1 MRTKIKYFIAKA
13 AIFLLA
19 IRILDVSID
28 VDFAVELSCFS
39 ATPNYDA
46 IDSFSEFVLE
56 KIFDNDK
63 LIADSNPG
71 GHHHNNQRAANN
83 YSIFYVAE
91 TKPENLNISNKQ
103 ASRVNVA
110 IPNNTRF
117 NFEDYSRSPYN
128 PPELFAAT
136 I

>member
-1 MRTKIKYFIAKA
+1 LRTKIKYFIAKA

-56 KIFDNDK
+56 NIFDNDK

-71 GHHHNNQRAANN
+71 DHHHNNQRPANN
-83 YSIFYVAE
+83 FSIFYVAE
-91 TKPENLNISNKQ
+91 IKSENSNILKDQ
-103 ASRVNVA
+103 APIIITA
-110 IPNNTRF
+110 IPNNTKF

-128 PPELFAAT
+128 PPDLSAT
-136 I
+136 TI